1 MPFYPHTANTGGGL
15 ISRTLTPAPPR
26 PSIQDVIREA
36 TALNEQLPPI
46 ERVHA
51 LIARL
56 YCYISRTATE
66 LETAADDRPSDAPAL
81 AAVREARRRLARGP
95 GNGYISAITYTR
107 NLARSAEQLLHHHT
121 QLPHP
126 KENS

>member
-15 ISRTLTPAPPR
+15 TSRALTPAPPR
-26 PSIQDVIREA
+26 PSIQDTIREA
-36 TALNEQLPPI
+36 TALNERLPPI

-56 YCYISRTATE
+56 YCYISLTATE
-66 LETAADDRPSDAPAL
+66 LETAANDPAREPVL

-107 NLARSAEQLLHHHT
+107 SLARSAEQLLHHQA
-121 QLPHP
+121 QLPQR
-126 KENS
+126 KENP